1 MILKFRAT
9 IPQSKIFYKVYAVK
23 GDMNLFDFNAFILGD
38 LGFAPDQMV
47 MFEGYDEKGAL
58 CGEYGLFD
66 MGDGAMDSV
75 SFNSLV
81 EKGQTEIRYFYDMRN
96 NRYIKLVFEGE
107 ESSLTSGIFPMLLDE
122 KGHAPEQF
130 STTYE
135 DYEAVQNLV
144 PHPYGP
150 AKDEDL
156 DDDEEDDDD
165 EDEDED
171 GDGDDEDGAEIYDEN
186 E

>member
-96 NRYIKLVFEGE
+96 NRYIKLMFEGE

-171 GDGDDEDGAEIYDEN
+171 GDDEDGAEIYDEN

>member
-1 MILKFRAT
+1 MILRFRAT

-47 MFEGYDEKGAL
+47 IFEGYDEKGVL

-75 SFNSLV
+75 SFGSLV

-107 ESSLTSGIFPMLLDE
+107 ETGLTSGIFPMLLDE

-130 STTYE
+130 STSYE
-135 DYEAVQNLV
+135 DYEAVQNLI
-144 PHPYGP
+144 PLPSGP

-156 DDDEEDDDD
+156 DDEDDDD
-165 EDEDED
+165 EEDDEE
-171 GDGDDEDGAEIYDEN
+171 DDEDGVEIYDED

>member
-156 DDDEEDDDD
+156 DDDDEEDDDD
-165 EDEDED
+165 EDEDE
-171 GDGDDEDGAEIYDEN
+171 DGDDEDGAEIYDEN

>member
-171 GDGDDEDGAEIYDEN
+171 GDDEDGAEIYDEN